1 MKIKI
6 IFVFSGIV
14 AIWVLSF
21 LIHLYERKDSFKIE
35 DINIKNI
42 DSIKIFD
49 RGIVGE
55 NSFFI
60 RNKDSINGLVKIISN
75 SKGIDEEKLNL
86 EDSNG
91 VCDLMIYSENRKPTE
106 LNLTATNETGGI
118 VNSGDYYYRNDE
130 LLHYVRTIFK
140 K

>member
-35 DINIKNI
+35 NINIKNI

-86 EDSNG
+86 KDSNG